1 MDVVFTLE
9 EIPEKIN
16 KSIFLAG
23 PTSREGGNESWRQ
36 AALQILEDKGFDG
49 TVFVPEARN
58 WEKFNPEYDE
68 QVAWEE
74 KTLNISDCIL
84 FWIPRDLEKLPGFTT
99 NDEWGFWKSS
109 GKVVL
114 GAPKDAPKVTYQKY
128 YAEELNIPFSNSLTE
143 TVQNAIHH
151 INEGVDR
158 SGGER
163 FVPLY
168 IWKTDVFQQWYKAQT
183 EAGNKLEWARLLY
196 NFRPRNKS
204 FVFLWVLHAHVY
216 VASED
221 RIKSNELVLAR
232 TNISSV
238 CMYHIKGTPLP
249 DEEVFGV
256 LPERSLSDIEV
267 VLIKEFRT
275 PAATEDAYIR
285 ELPGGSSTKDRDP
298 LLVAV
303 EEIEE
308 ETGFTINQSR
318 LKLVTARQLAGTLSA
333 HTSTLYTVELTQK
346 EIQWFKDQKG
356 EVHGNVED
364 SERTYIEV
372 FTVAELLENNLVDWS
387 TLGQILSV
395 VAK

>member
-1 MDVVFTLE
+1 MDVIFTLE
-9 EIPEKIN
+9 EVPEKIK

-23 PTSREGGNESWRQ
+23 PTSRTGGENSWRK

-68 QVAWEE
+68 QVSWED
-74 KTLNISDCIL
+74 KTLNIADCIL
-84 FWIPRDLEKLPGFTT
+84 FWIPRDLETLPAFTT

-114 GAPKDAPKVTYQKY
+114 GAPPQAEKVSYQKF
-128 YAEELNIPFSNSLTE
+128 YAKEFNVPFSTSLTE
-143 TVQNAIHH
+143 TIQNALDQIGDGA
-151 INEGVDR
+151 ERV
-158 SGGER
+158 GGER
-163 FVPLY
+163 FVPYY

-183 EAGNKLEWARLLY
+183 DAGNKLEWAKLLF

-216 VASED
+216 VAAED
-221 RIKSNELVLAR
+221 RIKSNELVLSR

-238 CMYHIKGTPLP
+238 CMMYNP
-249 DEEVFGV
+249 
-256 LPERSLSDIEV
+256 SDKFEDCEV

-275 PAATEDAYIR
+275 PAATNDAYIR

-298 LLVAV
+298 LLVAI

-308 ETGFTINQSR
+308 ETGFTVKQSQLR
-318 LKLVTARQLAGTLSA
+318 EVGTRQLSGTLSA
-333 HTSTLYTVELTQK
+333 HTSTLYAVDLTK
-346 EIQWFKDQKG
+346 DEIQWFKDQKG

-364 SERTYIEV
+364 SERCYIEV
-372 FTVAELLENNLVDWS
+372 VSVKDLLENNLVDWT
-387 TLGQILSV
+387 TLGQILA
-395 VAK
+395 VATPYWM

>member
-9 EIPEKIN
+9 EVPKKIN

-23 PTSREGGNESWRQ
+23 PTSREGGDESWRK
-36 AALQILEDKGFDG
+36 AALQILEDKGFNG
-49 TVFVPEARN
+49 VIFVPEARD
-58 WEKFNPEYDE
+58 WEKFNPEYDK

-74 KTLNISDCIL
+74 KCLNISDCIL

-128 YAEELNIPFSNSLTE
+128 YAEELNVPFATSLSKTI
-143 TVQNAIHH
+143 QNAIEQ
-151 INEGVDR
+151 IGESVER
-158 SGGER
+158 SDGER
-163 FVPLY
+163 FIPLY

-183 EAGNKLEWARLLY
+183 EAGNRLEWARLLY

-216 VASED
+216 VKAED

-238 CMYHIKGTPLP
+238 CMYYNP
-249 DEEVFGV
+249 
-256 LPERSLSDIEV
+256 SDKLEHCEV
-267 VLIKEFRT
+267 VLVKEFRT

-318 LKLVTARQLAGTLSA
+318 LKLVAARQLAGTLSA
-333 HTSTLYTVELTQK
+333 HTSTLYTVELTEK
-346 EIQWFKDQKG
+346 ELQWFKDQKG

-372 FTVAELLENNLVDWS
+372 VTVADLLENNLVDWS